1 MKASPDPTC
10 TANHCISSIPTILKI
25 LISGRKE
32 KQNKTKKYCIQGHQA
47 QMMGERH
54 HIANREEVYNVPL
67 TLLSVTMARL
77 VSPHMPANYQA
88 S

>member
-1 MKASPDPTC
+1 
-10 TANHCISSIPTILKI
+10 
-25 LISGRKE
+25 
-32 KQNKTKKYCIQGHQA
+32 
-47 QMMGERH
+47 MMGERH